1 MLTFNIKSLTF
12 TGNSLS
18 QIIIMKRFFI
28 FILFILFI
36 SCNNTQPPQVESRL
50 EGPDSSQTKIT
61 QNQNTITKSS
71 VTNALKE
78 TQSTLKI
85 NRSIVGV
92 YLGTSDDKAF
102 KLCIDKV
109 YGDNAEG
116 YVVIGNDKK
125 PVIGKVMKLGT
136 EPSKSGDLTLYRL
149 ILSETKNTKS
159 GEFVITLSLSP
170 KINSGEGNWTSKNK
184 KQQSNII
191 IKERAI

>member
-1 MLTFNIKSLTF
+1 
-12 TGNSLS
+12 
-18 QIIIMKRFFI
+18 MKRLFV
-28 FILFILFI
+28 FILFILFVA
-36 SCNNTQPPQVESRL
+36 CNSTPPPPVESRL
-50 EGPDSSQTKIT
+50 EGPDSSQTRIT

-116 YVVIGNDKK
+116 YIVTGNEKN
-125 PVIGKVMKLGT
+125 PVIGKIMKLGT
-136 EPSKSGDLTLYRL
+136 EPSKAGNITLYRL
-149 ILSETKNTKS
+149 ILSETRNTKS

-170 KINSGEGNWTSKNK
+170 KNNTGEGNWISKNK

-191 IKERAI
+191 INERVI